1 MSDKYRNRIQS
12 ADVHI
17 VFQVS
22 SLRLPSKMKLYD
34 QWHQRLFND
43 LPIQTMFSMK
53 VNHVFIVFAKDILAI
68 DCGVV
73 VCKKA
78 IDILTIF
85 IGNAVKLVRLHLSEM
100 LDDFGCD
107 SESSFSILPRIEEL
121 KGAFIQNIFMLG
133 QVERRVDTDA
143 IEAPHLLSI
152 HSTHTGAN
160 NHIGLLPFT

>member
-1 MSDKYRNRIQS
+1 MLPMEMNYILIVLQK
-12 ADVHI
+12 DV
-17 VFQVS
+17 
-22 SLRLPSKMKLYD
+22 
-34 QWHQRLFND
+34 
-43 LPIQTMFSMK
+43 
-53 VNHVFIVFAKDILAI
+53 LAI

-73 VCKKA
+73 VSKKA
-78 IDILTIF
+78 IDIHTVF
-85 IGNAVKLVRLHLSEM
+85 IGNAIKLVRLHLSEM

-133 QVERRVDTDA
+133 QIERRINANT
-143 IEAPHLLSI
+143 PKSMHLLSI